1 MKNVKFQFIYQR
13 VLKVALLSMVTFLL
27 LAPVA
32 IAQALTSQFAQT
44 SGAKPKFFIC
54 SEGME
59 RSATIVTT
67 KHDINLCGEPGNGAS
82 ILAFRSTGQS
92 QITSL
97 PLASNKHP
105 VYSAVASNGTT
116 YKLDINQRLLT
127 ITPKEGKASKEKIVR
142 SD

>member
-1 MKNVKFQFIYQR
+1 MKNLKFQFIYER

-27 LAPVA
+27 LAPAA
-32 IAQALTSQFAQT
+32 IAQT

-54 SEGME
+54 SEGMQ
-59 RSATIVTT
+59 RFATIVTT
-67 KHDINLCGEPGNGAS
+67 KHDINLCGESGNVAS
-82 ILAFRSTGQS
+82 VLAFRSTGQS
-92 QITSL
+92 EITSL

-116 YKLDINQRLLT
+116 YKLDTNQKLLT
-127 ITPKEGKASKEKIVR
+127 ITPKKGKASKEKVVR

>member
-1 MKNVKFQFIYQR
+1 MRNLNFQFIYQR
-13 VLKVALLSMVTFLL
+13 VLKVVLLSMATFLL

-32 IAQALTSQFAQT
+32 IAQT

-67 KHDINLCGEPGNGAS
+67 KHDINLCGEPGNDAS
-82 ILAFRSTGQS
+82 ILAFRRTGQS
-92 QITSL
+92 QITNV
-97 PLASNKHP
+97 PLVSNEHP
-105 VYSAVASNGTT
+105 VYSAVASNGTI
-116 YKLDINQRLLT
+116 YKLDTNQKLLT
-127 ITPKEGKASKEKIVR
+127 ITPKKGKASKEKIIL

>member
-1 MKNVKFQFIYQR
+1 MKNVNFRFIYQR
-13 VLKVALLSMVTFLL
+13 VLKVALLSMATFLL

-32 IAQALTSQFAQT
+32 IAQT

-59 RSATIVTT
+59 RSATFVTT
-67 KHDINLCGEPGNGAS
+67 KHDINLCGESGNAAS
-82 ILAFRSTGQS
+82 VLAFRNTGQS
-92 QITSL
+92 EITSL
-97 PLASNKHP
+97 LLASSKHP

-116 YKLDINQRLLT
+116 YKLDTNQKLLT
-127 ITPKEGKASKEKIVR
+127 ITPKVGKVLKEKIVR

>member
-1 MKNVKFQFIYQR
+1 MKNLKFQSIYER

-32 IAQALTSQFAQT
+32 FAQT
-44 SGAKPKFFIC
+44 SGTKPKFFIC
-54 SEGME
+54 SEGMQ
-59 RSATIVTT
+59 RFATIVTT
-67 KHDINLCGEPGNGAS
+67 KHDINLCGESGNVAS
-82 ILAFRSTGQS
+82 VLAFRSTGQS
-92 QITSL
+92 EITSL

-116 YKLDINQRLLT
+116 YKLDTNQKLLT
-127 ITPKEGKASKEKIVR
+127 ITPKKGKASKEKVVR

>member
-1 MKNVKFQFIYQR
+1 MKNVKFQFNYQR
-13 VLKVALLSMVTFLL
+13 VLKVALLSLVTFLL
-27 LAPVA
+27 LAPAA
-32 IAQALTSQFAQT
+32 IAQT

-54 SEGME
+54 SEGMQ

-67 KHDINLCGEPGNGAS
+67 KHDINLCGEPGKEAS

-97 PLASNKHP
+97 PLTSSKHP
-105 VYSAVASNGTT
+105 VYSAVTSNGTI
-116 YKLDINQRLLT
+116 YKLDTNQKLLT
-127 ITPKEGKASKEKIVR
+127 ITPKEGKASKEKVVR